1 MRFLTSVLLLVSLMV
16 IGTFSGLAQ
25 ATPDLPP
32 TLRSDKPV
40 LLEFFAAWCGTCRQM
55 QPHINALGKDLKGKL
70 HVVRVDVDQA
80 ANAPYVQLFEVQ
92 GTPTYFL
99 FDRSGKPLYSM
110 SRMISPVMLRQ
121 EVIKRVSP

>member
-1 MRFLTSVLLLVSLMV
+1 
-16 IGTFSGLAQ
+16 
-25 ATPDLPP
+25 
-32 TLRSDKPV
+32 
-40 LLEFFAAWCGTCRQM
+40 
-55 QPHINALGKDLKGKL
+55 
-70 HVVRVDVDQA
+70 VDVDQA